1 MKKSI
6 NMISAITFKV
16 LIYNEKKT
24 DNPILFIYNINKL

>member
-16 LIYNEKKT
+16 LISNEKET
-24 DNPILFIYNINKL
+24 DNPILL